1 MDWDPDFL
9 ARSPMFEPLR
19 ACAPSWPAG
28 HWPDAGALREL
39 LERRT
44 PPIRVSGGT
53 PLRVVPQLRGA
64 KRPELSYEERIFLH
78 GELQVRPDD
87 WHDLLN
93 LLVWLAFPR
102 AKAALNA
109 RHYAA
114 IRERAATGASNRGSV
129 EDALTLFDEGGV
141 IVGVASRELAELLHG
156 FEWKELLWRRR
167 REVTASMRFWLFG
180 HALYEKALRPF
191 AGITGRGICFDIDE
205 NFLRQPPDAQLAE
218 LDRRLAEHIGAPD
231 LLITTRNL
239 AIVPILGV
247 PGWCADNEVESY
259 YDNIDYFRPHPNR
272 RVPSSAK

>member
-1 MDWDPDFL
+1 
-9 ARSPMFEPLR
+9 MFEPLR
-19 ACAPSWPAG
+19 ACAPNWPAG
-28 HWPDAGALREL
+28 RWPDAAGLQEL
-39 LERRT
+39 LARRT

-53 PLRVVPQLRGA
+53 PLRIVQQLRGA

-114 IRERAATGASNRGSV
+114 SRERAATGASNRGSI

-141 IVGVASRELAELLHG
+141 IVGAASPELVELLRG
-156 FEWKELLWRRR
+156 FEWKELFWRRR
-167 REVTASMRFWLFG
+167 REVMEYMRFWLFG

-191 AGITGRGICFDIDE
+191 SGITGRGICFDIDE
-205 NFLRQPPDAQLAE
+205 DFLRMPLTAQLAD

-231 LLITTRNL
+231 RLKATRNL

-247 PGWCADNEVESY
+247 PGWCAGNDVESY
-259 YDNIDYFRPHPNR
+259 YDNIDYFRPRPNR
-272 RVPSSAK
+272 HAPSSAT